1 MRRGAALSV
10 LLFSNSFTVV
20 AIADPCAAGVDRGAA
35 LRLSSG
41 PADFGAIPEAC
52 PATEASLHGRGQLLV
67 ATDEFYGYLQA
78 GVSPRLRRKVSE
90 ADWFSLTL
98 PELAYRF
105 AANATVEASQ
115 SGLGAGSL
123 GYHHA
128 LASLRGLRVAPY
140 VRALFPADF
149 GYRFA
154 TRYGIEYGLAAAYKV
169 SSRLELDGGVAFPV
183 YFIVSG
189 DHVLRYLEPA
199 GSVDANIRATRWL
212 SVLAGVG
219 ARWRGGRLA
228 GFEALEPRVGVR
240 ILPTP
245 SVRFELAGAL
255 PLAGVDR
262 TDVLVTLNGAWLF
275 GRR

>member
-1 MRRGAALSV
+1 MRRRVALSV
-10 LLFSNSFTVV
+10 LLTSTTWSAI
-20 AIADPCAAGVDRGAA
+20 AIADPCAGGVDRGAA

-41 PADFGAIPEAC
+41 PADFGTVPEVC
-52 PATEASLHGRGQLLV
+52 PTTEAALHGRGQLLV

-105 AANATVEASQ
+105 SANATVEASQ

-123 GYHHA
+123 GFHH
-128 LASLRGLRVAPY
+128 LLPSVRGLRVAPY
-140 VRALFPADF
+140 VRVLFPADF

-154 TRYGIEYGLAAAYKV
+154 TRYGVEYGLASAYKV
-169 SSRLELDGGVAFPV
+169 SSRLELDGGFAFPV

-189 DHVLRYLEPA
+189 DHALRYLEPA
-199 GSVDANIRATRWL
+199 LVLDANFSATPWL
-212 SVLAGVG
+212 SLLAG
-219 ARWRGGRLA
+219 ARARFRAGRLA
-228 GFEALEPRVGVR
+228 GFEALEPRAGVR

-245 SVRFELAGAL
+245 SVRFELAAAL
-255 PLAGVDR
+255 PLAGADR